1 MASSTNS
8 FNPDRYVSLSNLQLL
23 QSNVN
28 ISTTGEFVKT
38 SGIQNIRLT
47 APIYWSGKDAYG
59 KSDVSFRITKEEYE
73 SYLTYYD
80 NNIKPKLAA
89 LYPEPNIVPLGR
101 FNKKKRNAAFEVNHP
116 SFYKDSKSDNGGM
129 IVKFRINKASI
140 MTLVKEGEDGYEIE
154 VGDIKWKSIAE
165 AFGFLGIT
173 RDKDGIFYLR
183 LNLTRLYIKHDPE
196 LENNGEVDTQPY
208 VPSFFLP
215 SSYTLAEALSEI

>member
-47 APIYWSGKDAYG
+47 SPIYWSGKDAYG
-59 KSDVSFRITKEEYE
+59 KYDVSFRITKEEYE

-101 FNKKKRNAAFEVNHP
+101 FNKKKRNAALEVNHP

-196 LENNGEVDTQPY
+196 LDEEVDTQPY